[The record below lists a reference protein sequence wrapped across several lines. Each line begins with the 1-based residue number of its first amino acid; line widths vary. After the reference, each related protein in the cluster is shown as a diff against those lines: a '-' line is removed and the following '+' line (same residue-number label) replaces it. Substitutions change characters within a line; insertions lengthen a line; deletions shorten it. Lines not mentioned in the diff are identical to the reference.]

1 MVRLFIQ
8 YKQMDWGRLEGIVIL
23 AHCKFHFIR
32 EHLVKHPSNN
42 KSIFQ
47 RCGER
52 KVNCRTGP
60 CQEVLRNICDDLGQC
75 ETKLSLQCSQ
85 QGLFLLSVAYLNSIY
100 LSIQYGSQSDAFPL
114 DQNKLSAIHFWT
126 NSRFVVPEGDKAQ
139 ALTNL
144 S

>member
-1 MVRLFIQ
+1 MGRLFIQ
-8 YKQMDWGRLEGIVIL
+8 YNQRDWGRLEGIVIL
-23 AHCKFHFIR
+23 ARCKFHFIR

-100 LSIQYGSQSDAFPL
+100 LSIQYGSQSDAFCAGPKKALSYTFL
-114 DQNKLSAIHFWT
+114 D
-126 NSRFVVPEGDKAQ
+126 
-139 ALTNL
+139 
-144 S
+144 